1 MSYLFNARKTVLSL
15 LAGSIIHSGCS
26 LAANTESSVI
36 SLQNT
41 KDTNSTSLTN
51 SVKTHG
57 NLKAAAE
64 EKATND
70 DIMVVTAKPEE
81 KLKQQPGAS
90 LITQNDIERDAPV
103 NDLSEIIRK
112 MPGVNLTGNS
122 ATGSR
127 GNNRQIDI
135 RGMGPENTL
144 ILIDGVPVSSRSS
157 VRYSRTGERDT
168 RGDSNW
174 VPPEMV
180 DHIDVLRG
188 PAAAHYGSGAMG
200 GVVNIVTKPPT
211 NDWHGSLSLYT
222 NQPEDKDEG
231 ATKRMNFSLSGP
243 LIDDVLTMRLFGN
256 INKTDADAYDINTSE
271 NGSYA
276 AGREGVRNRDIN
288 TQLQWKINPQQYLD
302 FNYAYS
308 RQGNIYAGDTQYS
321 NSNLSTLVPELYGS
335 ETNRMYR
342 QAYSIIHNGI
352 WDWGQSKLTL
362 SYEDT
367 HNTRLAE
374 GSTGKVEGMI
384 SSDTYNTSR
393 YKTWRINNEFTIP
406 FTLWVDNTL
415 TLGMEW
421 NKEQLN
427 DPASMQET
435 DATGIEINGVSGD
448 PAQRSSKNSQ
458 ELSAVY
464 LEDTI
469 DAFDGTTLIPG
480 VRFDYSDRF
489 GSNWSPSLNLQQ
501 ALGDHVT
508 LKAGIARVF
517 KAPNLYQSSEGY
529 LLASSGNGCNIGGS
543 TGCYLMGNSDL
554 KPEISINKEIGLQ
567 WNDEGYSAG
576 LTYFRNDY
584 QNKIVADN
592 SDSLGTVDVAS
603 ARYSSTY
610 DIYQWQNGGKAL
622 TQGMEANLT
631 IPVVEDRL
639 NWRTN
644 ATYMFTSKYKET
656 GNPLSLIPKYTVN
669 SWLEW
674 QITDALS
681 STLNWTLYGRQHPR
695 TTAEIRK
702 EASGLAENEVGAY
715 AIWGVGVNYQLN
727 KNLRFTAGISNL
739 LDKRIYRENE
749 GASTYNE
756 PGRAY
761 YAGVTTSF

>member
-1 MSYLFNARKTVLSL
+1 MSHLISGRKTR
-15 LAGSIIHSGCS
+15 LAIAIGILVCTSQSQ
-26 LAANTESSVI
+26 ANSDNASVTDT
-36 SLQNT
+36 SQNT
-41 KDTNSTSLTN
+41 PVNTPAQKLPHKQSSQAKSASDKDASS
-51 SVKTHG
+51 
-57 NLKAAAE
+57 AAE
-64 EKATND
+64 DTIVVNKA
-70 DIMVVTAKPEE
+70 EE

-90 LITQNDIERDAPV
+90 LITQQDIEKSPPV

-180 DHIDVLRG
+180 DHIEVLRG

-200 GVVNIVTKPPT
+200 GVVNIVTKRPT
-211 NDWHGSLSLYT
+211 NNWHGSLSLFT
-222 NQPEDKDEG
+222 NQPENKKEG

-243 LIDDVLTMRLFGN
+243 LIDDVLTMRLYGN

-288 TQLQWKINPQQYLD
+288 TMLQWKINPQQFLD
-302 FNYAYS
+302 FNYSYS

-321 NSNLSTLVPELYGS
+321 NSNISTLVPTLYGH

-342 QAYSIIHNGI
+342 QLYSLTHNGI
-352 WDWGQSKLTL
+352 WDWGQSKLIL

-367 HNTRLAE
+367 HNTRLDE

-384 SSDTYNTSR
+384 NSDTFNTSR
-393 YKTWRINNEFTIP
+393 YKTWRINNEYTVP
-406 FTLWVDNTL
+406 FSLWVDHTL
-415 TLGMEW
+415 TLGGEW
-421 NKEQLN
+421 SREELN
-427 DPASMQET
+427 DPASMEAT
-435 DATGIEINGVSGD
+435 DASGIDINGVSGD
-448 PAQRSSKNSQ
+448 PSQRSSKNAQ
-458 ELSAVY
+458 ELSGLYV
-464 LEDTI
+464 EDTI

-480 VRFDYSDRF
+480 LRFDYSDRF
-489 GSNWSPSLNLQQ
+489 GSNWSPSFNFQQ
-501 ALGDHVT
+501 ELGDEVM

-529 LLASSGNGCNIGGS
+529 LLASSGNGCNIGTS
-543 TGCYLMGNSDL
+543 NGCYLMGNSNL
-554 KPEISINKEIGLQ
+554 KPEISVNKEVGLQ
-567 WNDEGYSAG
+567 WTHKDYSAG

-584 QNKIVADN
+584 QNKIVAGDT
-592 SDSLGTVDVAS
+592 SLGTVAVAGS
-603 ARYSSTY
+603 WYSSNY

-622 TQGMEANLT
+622 TQGLEANLT
-631 IPVVEDRL
+631 LPIVEDTL
-639 NWRTN
+639 KWRTN
-644 ATYMFTSKYKET
+644 ATYMFTSKYKST

-669 SWLEW
+669 SWLDW
-674 QITDALS
+674 QITPDVSTTLS
-681 STLNWTLYGRQHPR
+681 WTMYGRQHPR

-702 EASGLAENEVGAY
+702 EASGLSDTIVGAY
-715 AIWGVGVNYQLN
+715 AIFGVGVNYEYS
-727 KNLRFTAGISNL
+727 KNLRFNVGISNL

>member
-1 MSYLFNARKTVLSL
+1 MKSIYGRRKTTLSIVIGLVLQ
-15 LAGSIIHSGCS
+15 AGMTSGN
-26 LAANTESSVI
+26 AAESSTI
-36 SLQNT
+36 QLSHAGDNQPTSQNQAEKKT
-41 KDTNSTSLTN
+41 TNEDT
-51 SVKTHG
+51 
-57 NLKAAAE
+57 
-64 EKATND
+64 
-70 DIMVVTAKPEE
+70 MVVNAPAE

-90 LITQNDIERDAPV
+90 LITQEDIERTPPA

-144 ILIDGVPVSSRSS
+144 ILVDGVPVSSRSS

-168 RGDSNW
+168 RGDTNW
-174 VPPEMV
+174 VPAEMV

-200 GVVNIVTKPPT
+200 GVVNIVTKRPT
-211 NDWHGSLSLYT
+211 NDWHGSLSLFT

-243 LIDDVLTMRLFGN
+243 LIDDVLTMRLYGN
-256 INKTDADAYDINTSE
+256 INKTDADAYDINTNE

-288 TQLQWKINPQQYLD
+288 TALQWKISDKQFLD

-321 NSNLSTLVPELYGS
+321 NSNLSTIVPELYGH

-342 QAYSIIHNGI
+342 QTYSLTHNGI

-367 HNTRLAE
+367 HNTRLEE

-384 SSDTYNTSR
+384 NSDTYNTSR
-393 YKTWRINNEFTIP
+393 YKTWRVNNEYTIP
-406 FTLWVDNTL
+406 FSLWVDNTL
-415 TLGMEW
+415 TMGFEW

-427 DPASMQET
+427 DPASIQET

-448 PAQRSSKNSQ
+448 PSQRNTKNSQ

-464 LEDTI
+464 LEDSI

-480 VRFDYSDRF
+480 LRLDYSDRF
-489 GSNWSPSLNLQQ
+489 GSNWSPSLNIQQ
-501 ALGDHVT
+501 ALTDT
-508 LKAGIARVF
+508 LQLKAGIARVF

-529 LLASSGNGCNIGGS
+529 LLASSGNGCDIGGS
-543 TGCYLMGNSDL
+543 NGCYLMGNGDL
-554 KPEISINKEIGLQ
+554 KPEVSINKEIGLQ
-567 WNDEGYSAG
+567 WTDAGYSAG

-584 QNKIVADN
+584 QNKIVSGDT
-592 SDSLGTVDVAS
+592 SLGTVEVAS
-603 ARYSSTY
+603 ARYSSEY
-610 DIYQWQNGGKAL
+610 NIYQWQNGGKAL
-622 TQGMEANLT
+622 TQGLEANLT
-631 IPVVEDRL
+631 VPLVADKL

-644 ATYMFTSKYKET
+644 ATYMFTSKYKST

-669 SWLEW
+669 SWLDY
-674 QITDALS
+674 QITPDFSTTLS
-681 STLNWTLYGRQHPR
+681 WTMYGRQHPR

-702 EASGLAENEVGAY
+702 EASGLSENEVGSY
-715 AIWGVGVNYQLN
+715 AIFGLGFNYEVN
-727 KNLRFTAGISNL
+727 KNLKLSAGVTNL

-761 YAGVTTSF
+761 YAGLTTSF

>member
-1 MSYLFNARKTVLSL
+1 MIVHSGAL
-15 LAGSIIHSGCS
+15 LA
-26 LAANTESSVI
+26 AE
-36 SLQNT
+36 
-41 KDTNSTSLTN
+41 TNSTLSLEN
-51 SVKTHG
+51 NQSDNENVISAKKKE
-57 NLKAAAE
+57 KAA
-64 EKATND
+64 TNEND
-70 DIMVVTAKPEE
+70 MVVSAKAENV
-81 KLKQQPGAS
+81 LKQQAGAS
-90 LITQNDIERDAPV
+90 LITKEDLERNPPV
-103 NDLSEIIRK
+103 NDLSDIIRR

-174 VPPEMV
+174 VPAEMV

-200 GVVNIVTKPPT
+200 GVVNIVTKRPT
-211 NDWHGSLSLYT
+211 NDWHGSLSLFT

-231 ATKRMNFSLSGP
+231 STKRMNFSLSGP
-243 LIDDVLTMRLFGN
+243 LIDDVLTMRVYGN
-256 INKTDADAYDINTSE
+256 INKTDADAYDINTNE

-276 AGREGVRNRDIN
+276 AGREGVRNRDIS
-288 TQLQWKINPQQYLD
+288 TSLQWKINEQQYLD

-321 NSNLSTLVPELYGS
+321 LSNLSTLVPTLYGA

-342 QAYSIIHNGI
+342 QAYSLIHNGI

-384 SSDTYNTSR
+384 NSDTYNTSR
-393 YKTWRINNEFTIP
+393 YKTWRINNEYTVP

-415 TLGMEW
+415 TVGAEW

-427 DPASMQET
+427 DPSAMQET
-435 DATGIEINGVSGD
+435 DATGIDINGVSGD
-448 PAQRSSKNSQ
+448 PSQRSSKNSQ

-480 VRFDYSDRF
+480 LRLDYSDRF
-489 GSNWSPSLNLQQ
+489 GANWSPSLNLQQ
-501 ALGDHVT
+501 ALSDTVT

-517 KAPNLYQSSEGY
+517 KAPNLYQSSEDY
-529 LLASSGNGCNIGGS
+529 LLASSGNGCSVSGS
-543 TGCYLMGNSDL
+543 NGCYLMGNGDL
-554 KPEISINKEIGLQ
+554 KPEVSINKEIGLQ
-567 WNDEGYSAG
+567 WNDAGYAAG

-584 QNKIVADN
+584 QNKIVAG
-592 SDSLGTVDVAS
+592 SDSLGSVAVAGS
-603 ARYSSTY
+603 WYSSTY

-622 TQGMEANLT
+622 TQGLEGNLT
-631 IPVVEDRL
+631 LPLVEDTL

-644 ATYMFTSKYKET
+644 ATYMFTSKYKST

-674 QITDALS
+674 QVTDALS
-681 STLNWTLYGRQHPR
+681 ATLSWTMYGRQHPR

-702 EASGLAENEVGAY
+702 EASGLSDKEVGAY
-715 AIWGVGVNYQLN
+715 AIYGVGVNYELN
-727 KNLRFTAGISNL
+727 KNLRFSAGVSNL
-739 LDKRIYRENE
+739 LNKQIYRENE

-756 PGRAY
+756 SGRAY